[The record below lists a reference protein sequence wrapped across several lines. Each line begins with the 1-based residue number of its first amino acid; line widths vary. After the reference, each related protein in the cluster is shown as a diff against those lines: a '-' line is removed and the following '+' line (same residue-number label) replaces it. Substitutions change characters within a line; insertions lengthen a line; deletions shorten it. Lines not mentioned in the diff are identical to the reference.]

1 MTQQRMDFFNATLL
15 NISQPLALSRAPPP
29 DDYYINKQYVK
40 ALQGGAVFMGLL
52 IMIFAVNQ
60 YRWLKVLK
68 LTGPKTDKNNVA
80 MATGLQVDAMATELQ
95 VNELDKLLSVDTISE
110 EMKSLLFKFLSLSDK
125 REQLNSVV

>member
-1 MTQQRMDFFNATLL
+1 MTQQRMDFLNATLL

-40 ALQGGAVFMGLL
+40 ALQAGAIFLLLLLL
-52 IMIFAVNQ
+52 IFVVNQ

>member
-1 MTQQRMDFFNATLL
+1 
-15 NISQPLALSRAPPP
+15 
-29 DDYYINKQYVK
+29 
-40 ALQGGAVFMGLL
+40 
-52 IMIFAVNQ
+52 
-60 YRWLKVLK
+60 
-68 LTGPKTDKNNVA
+68 

>member
-1 MTQQRMDFFNATLL
+1 M
-15 NISQPLALSRAPPP
+15 
-29 DDYYINKQYVK
+29 
-40 ALQGGAVFMGLL
+40 
-52 IMIFAVNQ
+52 
-60 YRWLKVLK
+60 LK